1 MSSGQNIVCVS
12 SIDWDFIWQ
21 GHQEIMS
28 RFAAQG
34 DRVLFVENTG
44 VRRPRIR
51 DLSRVRRRIR
61 NWLRGTNG
69 FREERHNLFV
79 YSPMVLPFPYSRTAR
94 WINRTLLLRSLRRW
108 MRAVDFYRPIV
119 WTFLPTPLARDL
131 IRELDP
137 RLTVY
142 YCIDDL
148 ASSSH
153 AAKKI
158 TRTEEQVFR
167 ESDLVFV
174 TSEKLRARAA
184 RFNEHVHFFPFG
196 VSYETFEQVRMA
208 PDGVPSDINELPKP
222 VIGYVGGLHQWLD
235 QRLVCA
241 VADAMPE
248 ASVALIGPV
257 QTDVSSLRQ
266 RRNVHV
272 MGTRQHED
280 VPRYI
285 KGFDVGIVPYR
296 LTDYTS
302 HVYPTKLNEYLA
314 MGIPVVATDLYEIRK
329 FNEDHHGIVRA
340 ANDADAFV
348 SHVRCAMQET
358 GEQAFQQR
366 VDVAQ
371 QNSWSARIAQ
381 MSGLIEEKLSMRDAD
396 AAPWDVVLARLY
408 RTGRQRLLQVA
419 GVILALYLLLFYTP
433 ALWLLA
439 APLRVTVP
447 PQQADAIVVFGGGV
461 GESGNRGG
469 GYEERVRQAVDLYQA
484 GFANRLILSSGFVYA
499 FREAEIM
506 RALATSE
513 GIPSS
518 NTVLETRAASTRE
531 NVMFVYDI
539 LQERG
544 WNRILLVSS
553 PYHMRRATLTWEK
566 LAPEVVVIPT
576 PSNRSRYYAH
586 TFGASIEQV
595 RGIGREYAALAYYWI
610 QGWV

>member
-184 RFNEHVHFFPFG
+184 RFSEHVHFFPFG
-196 VSYETFEQVRMA
+196 VSYEAFEQVRMA
-208 PDGVPSDINELPKP
+208 PDGVPSDINELPRP

-340 ANDADAFV
+340 ANDEGAFV

-358 GEQAFQQR
+358 GEQALQQR

>member
-94 WINRTLLLRSLRRW
+94 WINRTVLLRSLRRW

-184 RFNEHVHFFPFG
+184 RFSEHVHFFPFG
-196 VSYETFEQVRMA
+196 VSYEAFEQVRMA
-208 PDGVPSDINELPKP
+208 PDGVPSDINELPRP

-340 ANDADAFV
+340 ANDEGAFV

-358 GEQAFQQR
+358 GEQALQQR